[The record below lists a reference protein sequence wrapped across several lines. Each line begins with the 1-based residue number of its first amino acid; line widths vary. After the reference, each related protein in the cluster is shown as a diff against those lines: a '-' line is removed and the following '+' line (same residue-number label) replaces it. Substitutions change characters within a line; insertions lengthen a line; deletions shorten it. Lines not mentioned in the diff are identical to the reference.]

1 LSGRLAGKVALIS
14 GAARGQGA
22 AEAHLFAR
30 EGAKVVV
37 GDVRLDE
44 GQAVAD
50 AIERAGGA
58 AAFVK
63 LDVTLEADW
72 DAAVAQAVRQFG
84 GLDILINNAGITRQ
98 PGIETTTL
106 ELWNE
111 VISVNQTG
119 TFLGIRAVIPALRA
133 AGGGSIVNVSSVCA
147 LVGTGTAA
155 AYHASKGAVHSL
167 TKTVAVE
174 LARHAI
180 RVNAV
185 YPGAIDTAMVE
196 DAIGQDPEA
205 RQRVVDGHPLGRFGT
220 ADEVAL
226 AVLYLASDESS
237 FVTGSG
243 LVIDGGNTAW

>member
-1 LSGRLAGKVALIS
+1 LTRRLAGKVALIS

-30 EGAKVVV
+30 EGAKVVI
-37 GDVRLDE
+37 GDVLVGE
-44 GQAVAD
+44 GRAVAN
-50 AIERAGGA
+50 AIEGAGGT
-58 AAFVK
+58 AAFVE
-63 LDVTLEADW
+63 LDVTLEEDW
-72 DAAVAQAVRQFG
+72 NVAVEQAVRQFG
-84 GLDILINNAGITRQ
+84 ALDILVNNAGISRQ
-98 PGIETTTL
+98 PGIEATTL

-111 VISVNQTG
+111 VIGVNQTG

-133 AGGGSIVNVSSVCA
+133 AGGGSIVNVASVCA

-167 TKTVAVE
+167 TKTVAIE
-174 LARHAI
+174 LAPHAI

-185 YPGAIDTAMVE
+185 YPGAIDTAMVD
-196 DAIGQDPEA
+196 DAIGQDPDA
-205 RQRVVDGHPLGRFGT
+205 RQRVVDSHPLGRFGT
-220 ADEVAL
+220 VDEVAL